1 MFLLGK
7 LDKPQLAFLLL
18 NETSLRPNVPDTLF
32 EVLSYSIY
40 SRDRLNKSGGGVIA
54 YISDNLNVIY
64 VELIW
69 KIKKWKSFGSKSKRS
84 LLIGSIYRQPSYTK
98 ADDLSRE
105 ANLERVYLLNKETI
119 FLGDVN
125 IDGRNNNEFH
135 AAFTQVT
142 PSVKGTCLDHIYSN
156 RPQQILII
164 STLNCGLSDH
174 VPIFAVRRY
183 NNERGSCSMQKNQNI
198 RYPDIKQFDENRFK
212 EALSQAP

>member
-7 LDKPQLAFLLL
+7 LDKPQLDVLLL

-40 SRDRLNKSGGGVIA
+40 NRDRLNKSGGGVIA

-69 KIKKWKSFGSKSKRS
+69 KIKKWKSKRS

-98 ADDLSRE
+98 AGDLSRE

-135 AAFTQVT
+135 AA
-142 PSVKGTCLDHIYSN
+142 S
-156 RPQQILII
+156 
-164 STLNCGLSDH
+164 
-174 VPIFAVRRY
+174 
-183 NNERGSCSMQKNQNI
+183 
-198 RYPDIKQFDENRFK
+198 
-212 EALSQAP
+212 